1 MPRHWPV
8 KLLVLSV
15 LLNPLAC
22 FAQSNAGGGGGGG
35 SSGVGMVL
43 GHASVVLFYI
53 IGLGVVVLGIALFFG
68 MRKAGKLRRDERE
81 RLDQNARMAQRRDD
95 PDKRADRGAASW

>member
-1 MPRHWPV
+1 
-8 KLLVLSV
+8 
-15 LLNPLAC
+15 
-22 FAQSNAGGGGGGG
+22 
-35 SSGVGMVL
+35 
-43 GHASVVLFYI
+43 
-53 IGLGVVVLGIALFFG
+53 